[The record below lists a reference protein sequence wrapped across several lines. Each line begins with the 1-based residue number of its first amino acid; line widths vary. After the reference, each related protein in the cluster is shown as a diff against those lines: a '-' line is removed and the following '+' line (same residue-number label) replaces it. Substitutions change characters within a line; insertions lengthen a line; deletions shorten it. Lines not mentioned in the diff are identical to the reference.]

1 MYQGLESEVVWQ
13 GHRLGEPGYGGAP
26 GPAGWLHPS
35 HLCVLGEC
43 GEPQGP
49 SVSVVLK
56 EKEGS
61 M

>member
-1 MYQGLESEVVWQ
+1 MSEVVWQ
-13 GHRLGEPGYGGAP
+13 EHRLGEPGSGGAP

-35 HLCVLGEC
+35 HLCVPDEC

-49 SVSVVLK
+49 SVSVGLK

-61 M
+61 T